1 MDGIPWWVSQLRQG
15 DFKPLC
21 SFLVR
26 QKETFLSLANHNLSL
41 LSRCKPDLQSIDP
54 GHGVTFDINA
64 SFIEV
69 TKASTS
75 YLKSKKEKGS
85 LTSKGGQAS
94 RYVEQFY
101 QVWDEYFWM
110 TPEKGQLITPTPICW
125 EQKEHRVGFGDRPL
139 DLKELKSMGYLSP
152 EHWKQTL
159 RSHTTT
165 TSPSIGQA
173 LVGNITLETTGWWPM
188 EPNGFVGLTFGLGYQ
203 SAG

>member
-1 MDGIPWWVSQLRQG
+1 
-15 DFKPLC
+15 
-21 SFLVR
+21 
-26 QKETFLSLANHNLSL
+26 
-41 LSRCKPDLQSIDP
+41 
-54 GHGVTFDINA
+54 
-64 SFIEV
+64 
-69 TKASTS
+69 
-75 YLKSKKEKGS
+75 
-85 LTSKGGQAS
+85 
-94 RYVEQFY
+94 
-101 QVWDEYFWM
+101 M

-173 LVGNITLETTGWWPM
+173 LIGNISLESTGWCPM